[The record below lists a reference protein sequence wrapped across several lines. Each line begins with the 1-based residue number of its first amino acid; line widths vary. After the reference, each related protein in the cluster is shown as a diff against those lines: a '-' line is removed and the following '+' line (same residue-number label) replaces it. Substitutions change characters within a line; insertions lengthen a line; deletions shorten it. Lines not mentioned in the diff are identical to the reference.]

1 MSAEKAH
8 SLSQF
13 AGGKGSFQYDETAG
27 SCHCPIHRGE
37 SRPFTAPLG
46 YRFAG
51 DVEARQIPESTAKAV
66 YEAHHSY
73 MSGSDMHPS
82 NICHYGIFYQNQ
94 LMGAVTIRAPLG
106 RRRLDWDSEGNI
118 IPRPAGE
125 LDLPSLPNPISD
137 RAQQFIDPP
146 AEEEIASSAVLG
158 GTEIMELNRICI
170 GVDMPNLASAGVARC
185 QERFV
190 QSDRCPEDIRYYMT
204 MVRADFDAS
213 MIRALRGKGWTL
225 RSVSTPSEPGN
236 RPSKDIHD
244 EYKWVWVCP
253 ATPAHRQEALT
264 DYTPAKTA
272 TSD

>member
-1 MSAEKAH
+1 MSTQSQ
-8 SLSQF
+8 SLSRF
-13 AGGKGSFQYDETAG
+13 VGEGSFQYDSVEDD
-27 SCHCPIHRGE
+27 CQCPIHRGE

-46 YRFAG
+46 YRFAD
-51 DVEARQIPESTAKAV
+51 DVEGRKIPESTAKAV

-82 NICHYGIFYQNQ
+82 NICHYGIFYQDQ

-106 RRRLDWDSEGNI
+106 RRRLDWGSEGNV

-125 LDLPSLPNPISD
+125 LDLPSLPSPVSD

-146 AEEEIASSAVLG
+146 AEEKIEHSAVLG

-185 QERFV
+185 QERFLE
-190 QSDRCPEDIRYYMT
+190 SDCCPEDIQFFMT

-236 RPSKDIHD
+236 RELKDIHD

-253 ATPAHRQEALT
+253 AAVAHKQEALT
-264 DYTPAKTA
+264 DYISAKTA
-272 TSD
+272 DGH